1 MEVSYRQVGKHADG
15 ALRKG
20 YIAGQK
26 SGGKNFS
33 SIPSKFE
40 TTLFTGNKEQD
51 GFGSRSHRFL
61 ENENDL
67 PGPGTYNEEEKKI
80 KDDKVYSKKGLGV
93 GFVSRTKRQSAFGAL
108 SFTPGP
114 GNYEN
119 RLTFQHAAADCG
131 RFNQSGS
138 TASFKQPSKRSVT
151 VAEEP
156 QPGPGQYRVQRH
168 FDTSRAE
175 ASTGAEGTTVFRSK
189 SIRIKDPPSGPQH
202 MMPAPGQYNPSQP
215 ARHEMASEVAFRSS
229 VPIAGRTQ
237 PQRMSKEQEL
247 GVVPRQEQQAAV
259 PGPGEYNYGA
269 TSFKLSQRR
278 SPQFCDSSLDRF
290 GRVASGV
297 SRRPVDPSVVA
308 PGPGA
313 YHNEQ
318 SRDTA
323 LISSAVFMSSTT
335 RRGEAGFGAP
345 VPGPAY
351 YCPTAGLDRKSY
363 HLNAVQR
370 WMPS

>member
-1 MEVSYRQVGKHADG
+1 VSYRQVGKHADG

-20 YIAGQK
+20 HIAGQK

-67 PGPGTYNEEEKKI
+67 PGPGTYNEEAQKI

-93 GFVSRTKRQSAFGAL
+93 GFVSRTKRQSAFGA
-108 SFTPGP
+108 SASTPGP

-119 RLTFQHAAADCG
+119 RVTFHHAAAECG
-131 RFNQSGS
+131 RFNLSGS
-138 TASFKQPSKRSVT
+138 TATFKQPSKRSVT

-156 QPGPGQYRVQRH
+156 LPGPGQYRVHRN
-168 FDTSRAE
+168 FDPSLHNKGQ
-175 ASTGAEGTTVFRSK
+175 GAEGTTVFRSQ
-189 SIRIKDPPSGPQH
+189 SQRIRDPPAGPQH
-202 MMPAPGQYNPSQP
+202 VVPAPGQYNPSQP
-215 ARHEMASEVAFRSS
+215 ARQEMASEAAFRSS
-229 VPIAGRTQ
+229 VPIAGRPQ
-237 PQRMSKEQEL
+237 PMRLSKEQEL
-247 GVVPRQEQQAAV
+247 GVVPRQAQQEAR

-290 GRVASGV
+290 GRVAPGI
-297 SRRPVDPSVVA
+297 SRRPMDPTGA
-308 PGPGA
+308 GTPGPGA
-313 YHNEQ
+313 YHKDEQ
-318 SRDTA
+318 RDGA
-323 LISSAVFMSSTT
+323 MISSAVFMSSTT
-335 RRGEAGFGAP
+335 RRGEAGLGAP

-351 YCPTAGLDRKSY
+351 YTPAPGLDRKTY